1 MEDGETIEEALRREK
16 REELGVEITDV
27 KLLFFTDDLREK
39 LYPDGARR
47 AVYMTH
53 LLFECRATNDAVVPN
68 SEFTESRWVPAER
81 LVGYDL
87 NVSTRETFRR
97 LGLL

>member
-1 MEDGETIEEALRREK
+1 
-16 REELGVEITDV
+16 V
-27 KLLFFTDDLREK
+27 KPLFFTDDLREK

-47 AVYMTH
+47 AVYMIH
-53 LLFECRATNDAVVPN
+53 PRFECRATNDVLVLD